1 VAGGAAGGAPAGG
14 DSDSDTLPDD
24 TSEAVELKMDADD
37 EWWGESAIVP
47 VIQALAASG
56 PTEISIDAL
65 LTLLPSYLPRLA
77 VDLVLR
83 DLHHNQDMQ
92 SQVHCMYYD
101 GILHI
106 F

>member
-1 VAGGAAGGAPAGG
+1 MG
-14 DSDSDTLPDD
+14 DEQRALFEPIFQ
-24 TSEAVELKMDADD
+24 LMDADD

-47 VIQALAASG
+47 VIQELAASG
-56 PTEISIDAL
+56 TTEISIDAL
-65 LTLLPSYLPRLA
+65 LALVPSYLPRLA
-77 VDLVLR
+77 VDLVLH